1 MNITEYLE
9 NVRPLLDKRI
19 REIAK
24 TLHFSRLMLRQ
35 VEGGKRLRGTLT
47 LLTCEALGGD
57 IKKALDYAAAVEI
70 VHAATLTHDDYI
82 DKHKMRRGLK
92 PLYAILD
99 PRRAVLIGD
108 MLMAAAIKYVN
119 AEDGSKDALSDA
131 IYDISRGAFLEPLN
145 PTVFLRSLMSGK
157 ELQESYLMIIKLKT
171 AVLFATASK
180 LGAIAAKS
188 SMKEEAY
195 RYGMAVGE
203 AFQVAD
209 DLSDITKI
217 IKNEEIDL
225 GTLITLGPLIAYFV
239 GIKETIPLIMSGLI
253 KLHDNTYRFP
263 PETIKILKQAQTNA
277 LQFIND
283 RLKIAKENLNS
294 FPEND
299 YTNLLKEYPDYAVG
313 RMLEESNTSLQK
325 PNV

>member
-1 MNITEYLE
+1 MNIAEYLE

-19 REIAK
+19 REIAE

-57 IKKALDYAAAVEI
+57 VKKALDYAAAVEI

-82 DKHKMRRGLK
+82 DRHKMRRGLK

-157 ELQESYLMIIKLKT
+157 VLQESYLMIIKLKT

-188 SMKEEAY
+188 SIKEEAY

-217 IKNEEIDL
+217 IKDEEIDL
-225 GTLITLGPLIAYFV
+225 GALITLGPLMAYFV

-283 RLKIAKENLNS
+283 RLKIAKENLDS

-313 RMLEESNTSLQK
+313 RMLEESNINLQK
-325 PNV
+325 PNI